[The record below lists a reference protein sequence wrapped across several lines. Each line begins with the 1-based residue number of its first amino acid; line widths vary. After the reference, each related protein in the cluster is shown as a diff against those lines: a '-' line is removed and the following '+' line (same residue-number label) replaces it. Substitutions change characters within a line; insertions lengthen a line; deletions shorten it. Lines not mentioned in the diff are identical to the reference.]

1 VQGSSW
7 YLEAMFIL
15 KGVSRSFGAVLAL
28 ERVNLTVESGK
39 TTVLIGPSGCGKST
53 LLRLMLGL
61 LAPTSGGL
69 EFEGAPITPA
79 NAPALRQRM
88 GYVVQGGGLFP
99 HLTARENV
107 ALLARHLGW
116 SRECTEAR
124 TRELALLAR
133 IEDDIWDR
141 YPREISGGQGQR
153 VALVRALMLDPEVLL
168 LDEPLGALDPLV
180 RADLQE
186 GLAQVFSTLK
196 KTVVLV
202 THDLGEAAFFGHTLV
217 LMQGGRIVQEGSLKE
232 LQETPA
238 DPFVTRFLEAQ
249 GRLVV

>member
-1 VQGSSW
+1 MQGSSW

-124 TRELALLAR
+124 THC
-133 IEDDIWDR
+133 
-141 YPREISGGQGQR
+141 
-153 VALVRALMLDPEVLL
+153 RA
-168 LDEPLGALDPLV
+168 
-180 RADLQE
+180 
-186 GLAQVFSTLK
+186 
-196 KTVVLV
+196 
-202 THDLGEAAFFGHTLV
+202 
-217 LMQGGRIVQEGSLKE
+217 
-232 LQETPA
+232 
-238 DPFVTRFLEAQ
+238 
-249 GRLVV
+249 

>member
-1 VQGSSW
+1 
-7 YLEAMFIL
+7 
-15 KGVSRSFGAVLAL
+15 
-28 ERVNLTVESGK
+28 
-39 TTVLIGPSGCGKST
+39 
-53 LLRLMLGL
+53 
-61 LAPTSGGL
+61 
-69 EFEGAPITPA
+69 
-79 NAPALRQRM
+79 
-88 GYVVQGGGLFP
+88 
-99 HLTARENV
+99 
-107 ALLARHLGW
+107 
-116 SRECTEAR
+116 
-124 TRELALLAR
+124 
-133 IEDDIWDR
+133 
-141 YPREISGGQGQR
+141 
-153 VALVRALMLDPEVLL
+153 
-168 LDEPLGALDPLV
+168 V